1 MAPSRELLVKITGA
15 ENKQPEAALD
25 LLRRQGFETEV
36 LKCSEDAL
44 RKVNQIIF
52 LLTNNMKEAVMA
64 YDMDRHLVYVNPA
77 IEELTG
83 YSVEELKREHF
94 ICWVHPEDQERMLA
108 YWDKLFAGDSYEN
121 VVYRMVTKDGQE
133 KWVEASWGPLLDETG
148 RQVGVQG
155 RERDVTARRL
165 AEQER
170 TRLAEQ
176 LQHAQTMECVGR
188 LAGGVAHDFN
198 NLLTVI
204 NGYCSLALEQLPA
217 GDNLR
222 TVIEEIAQAGER
234 AAELVKQLLAFS
246 RKQPMR
252 QEVLNLNDVIA
263 GMERTMLSLAGEDIE
278 VILRLK
284 ASLWPVLADRRQL
297 EQAIL
302 NLVINARDAM
312 TGGGTLTITT
322 SNITGAARCANCPG
336 GYLSE
341 RYVRMAIRGTGV
353 GIDEQAQAHLF
364 EPFFTT
370 KDIGKGTGLG
380 LAMVHGVVTQNGGYI
395 CVESKPGQG
404 AEFRIC
410 FPAAAQAGQDN
421 MEPGEEESP
430 PAGTETILLVED
442 QREVRELLAATLR
455 KYGYRVIEASD
466 GEEALRH
473 GLRNQIDLLVTD
485 VVMPRLQGGEL
496 AERLRARLPAL
507 KVLFIS
513 GYSAAIPAQG
523 RSEAVTELLNKPFT
537 PRFFATKVRE
547 VLDRQKPALRR
558 ILVVDDEAA
567 IRELIRHIL
576 EPAGYK
582 VMEAASGRQALAA
595 INEGLP
601 DLVITDL
608 VMPDQEGIETIREL
622 KKQHPE
628 LRVIAMSGAGG
639 GRYLPAAKLL
649 GADVSLTK
657 PIRPQVLLREVQ
669 RILSAPQ

>member
-1 MAPSRELLVKITGA
+1 MAPSKELLLKITGT
-15 ENKQPEAALD
+15 ENKQPEAALE
-25 LLRRQGFETEV
+25 LLRRQGYETE
-36 LKCSEDAL
+36 LLTCSDDAL

-64 YDMDRHLVYVNPA
+64 YDMNRRLVYVNPA

-94 ICWVHPEDQERMLA
+94 ICWVHPEDQQRMLA

-133 KWVEASWGPLLDETG
+133 KWVEASWGPLLDENG

-155 RERDVTARRL
+155 RERDITARRL

-170 TRLAEQ
+170 ARLAEQ

-204 NGYCSLALEQLPA
+204 NGYCSLALEQVPA

-222 TVIEEIAQAGER
+222 AVIEEIAQAGER
-234 AAELVKQLLAFS
+234 ATELVKQLLAFS
-246 RKQPMR
+246 RKQPIR
-252 QEVLNLNDVIA
+252 QEILNLNDVIM
-263 GMERTMLSLAGEDIE
+263 GMERTLLSLAGEDIE

-284 ASLWPVLADRRQL
+284 ASLWPVLADRRQI

-312 TGGGTLTITT
+312 PSGGTLTITT
-322 SNITGAARCANCPG
+322 SNITGTAQCANCPG

-341 RYVRMAIRGTGV
+341 RYVRLSIRDTGV
-353 GIDEQAQAHLF
+353 GIDENVQAQIF

-395 CVESKPGQG
+395 CVDSKKGQG

-410 FPAAAQAGQDN
+410 FPAAATAGQENIDSD
-421 MEPGEEESP
+421 GEENP
-430 PAGTETILLVED
+430 PVGEETILLAED
-442 QREVRELLAATLR
+442 QREVRELLASTLR
-455 KYGYRVIEASD
+455 KYGYRVLEAAD
-466 GEEALRH
+466 GEQALQL

-485 VVMPRLQGGEL
+485 VVMPKIQGGEL
-496 AERLRARLPAL
+496 ADRLRARLPAL

-513 GYSAAIPAQG
+513 GYSAVIPEQG
-523 RSEAVTELLNKPFT
+523 RSAATELLNKPFT
-537 PRFFATKVRE
+537 PRFFVGKVRE
-547 VLDRQKPALRR
+547 VLDRQSSAARR

-567 IRELIRHIL
+567 IRELVRHIL
-576 EPAGYK
+576 EPAGYQII
-582 VMEAASGRQALAA
+582 EAASGRQALAL
-595 INEGLP
+595 ISEGLP

-622 KKQHPE
+622 KKKHPE
-628 LRVIAMSGAGG
+628 LRVIAISGVGG
-639 GRYLPAAKLL
+639 GRYLTAAKLL

-657 PIRPQVLLREVQ
+657 PIRPQVLLNEVQ
-669 RILSAPQ
+669 RILAADK